1 MAGLGKTTFVAGTI
15 LTASQVNGYLMDQ
28 VVQVYAGTA
37 ARGSAISTSTSE
49 GMMSYLADTD
59 KLQLAT
65 GTATWVD
72 VYPPVALS
80 GSLLQVVYASTTANT
95 SGNTA
100 IPFDNTIPQ
109 ITEGVEMLTASITP
123 KSATSNLIIQSAMY
137 FGETSNTANYAT
149 SALFRDSTA
158 NALATSIGRGNF
170 GTGSLDNASP
180 ALIIHRVASTSTAAT
195 TFKVR
200 CGMDATVTIVLNGVT
215 TNAPAYSSPL
225 WGGTYR
231 SNITIWEVEA

>member
-72 VYPPVALS
+72 VYPAVPLS
-80 GSLLQVVYASTTANT
+80 GAVLQVVYASTTANT

-100 IPFDNTIPQ
+100 IPLDNTIPQ
-109 ITEGVEMLTASITP
+109 ITEGVEMLTSTITP
-123 KSATSNLIIQSAMY
+123 KSATSNLIIQATMY
-137 FGETSNTANYAT
+137 FGETANGANYPAA
-149 SALFRDSTA
+149 ALFRDSTA
-158 NALATSIGRGNF
+158 NALATGYNRAAF
-170 GTGSLDNASP
+170 NAFDAAAPVQITHS
-180 ALIIHRVASTSTAAT
+180 VASSSTSAT

-200 CGMDATVTIVLNGVT
+200 CGLDATQTIVLNGVT
-215 TNAPAYSSPL
+215 NNTPSYQYPVY
-225 WGGTYR
+225 GGTFR
-231 SNITIWEVEA
+231 SSITIWEVQG

>member
-28 VVQVYAGTA
+28 VTQVYAGTA
-37 ARGSAISTSTSE
+37 ARGSAIGSSTTE

-72 VYPPVALS
+72 VYPAVPLS
-80 GSLLQVVYASTTANT
+80 GAVLQCVFASTSANT

-100 IPFDNTIPQ
+100 IPLDNTIPQ
-109 ITEGVEMLTASITP
+109 ITEGVEMLTSTITP
-123 KSATSNLIIQSAMY
+123 KSATSNLIIQAQMY
-137 FGETSNTANYAT
+137 FGETANGANYPTA
-149 SALFRDSTA
+149 ALFRDSTA
-158 NALATSIGRGNF
+158 NALATSQNRNAIGA
-170 GTGSLDNASP
+170 LDSASP
-180 ALIIHRVASTSTAAT
+180 VQITHSVASSSTAAT

-200 CGMDATVTIVLNGVT
+200 CGMDTTQTIVLNSVGL
-215 TNAPAYSSPL
+215 NAPSYGASY

-231 SNITIWEVEA
+231 STITIWEVQG